1 MDRFLPGL
9 GCSQDGV
16 FVAVHRCSDDKEIPM
31 KRSLLMV
38 ATATVLSLGV
48 AAGPAMAQASSPTSG
63 SVDQAKALKKQADAD
78 YKAAKKACNAMK
90 GDAEKQCEKDAKA
103 THEKAEADAKAM
115 KEKAEADKKA
125 MK

>member
-1 MDRFLPGL
+1 
-9 GCSQDGV
+9 
-16 FVAVHRCSDDKEIPM
+16 M
-31 KRSLLMV
+31 KRSLLIA
-38 ATATVLSLGV
+38 ATATVLSLGI
-48 AAGPAMAQASSPTSG
+48 AAGPAMAQAASSPTSG

>member
-1 MDRFLPGL
+1 
-9 GCSQDGV
+9 
-16 FVAVHRCSDDKEIPM
+16 M

-48 AAGPAMAQASSPTSG
+48 ATGSAMAQAASSPTSG